1 MNSVRIKLLKSTFLP
16 KITFII
22 CLLLSCHLPSTIAAS
37 ELRVSLEGEVLSI
50 TAEKIPLQTILL
62 ELVRNGVTVK
72 IDPRINPLITA
83 NFKNRPVE
91 QALETLL
98 KPASYSLLWE
108 ARSDISKNDKILLA
122 EIQVFQSER
131 KYLMKPLMPKR
142 TLGIAKN
149 RAGVFYVKGEILLYL
164 PLGSDLQELEKILQ
178 AYGATLVYSG
188 SLPSPAKIL
197 LPLNSDIFG
206 IAKEI
211 KDKLTLDISQ
221 PNYAYPLPPPVVD
234 GFVSQ
239 QTDVNAALFAPAN
252 NSVAIAILDSGL
264 ADNAELEKFVMTSF
278 DVMTPDVPITDTLGH
293 GTQMAYIASGIVKP
307 YGSADNESY
316 IPIIPI
322 RAFDD
327 NGYTSD
333 LNILDSI
340 NFALANNA
348 RVMSLSWGSET
359 KSDFMEKAFEYAKTQ
374 GLVIVASAGN
384 NPTGKPVY
392 PAAYSSVIGV
402 GALGPH
408 GKTWENS
415 NYGNFVALYAPGFA
429 NLPVGHKGEPGM
441 YAGTSISAALV
452 ANSIASYLSENPAA
466 TSKEIQDFLNNK
478 Y

>member
-1 MNSVRIKLLKSTFLP
+1 LLKFTYLP
-16 KITFII
+16 QITFFIF
-22 CLLLSCHLPSTIAAS
+22 LLLSYHLPSTVAAS

-83 NFKNRPVE
+83 NFKNRTVE
-91 QALETLL
+91 QGLETLL

-108 ARSDISKNDKILLA
+108 ARSDISKNNEILLA

-131 KYLMKPLMPKR
+131 KFLMKPLVPKKN
-142 TLGIAKN
+142 LEIAKTS
-149 RAGVFYVKGEILLYL
+149 AGIFYVKGEILLYL

-221 PNYAYPLPPPVVD
+221 PNYAYPLPPPVV
-234 GFVSQ
+234 GVVSQ
-239 QTDVNAALFAPAN
+239 QTDVDAALYAPAN
-252 NSVAIAILDSGL
+252 NSVSIAILDSGL
-264 ADNAELEKFVMTSF
+264 ADNAELEKFVMSSF
-278 DVMTPDVPITDTLGH
+278 DVMNPDAPITDTLGH

>member
-1 MNSVRIKLLKSTFLP
+1 MLKSTFLL
-16 KITFII
+16 KIIFII
-22 CLLLSCHLPSTIAAS
+22 FLLLSYHLPSTVAAS

-72 IDPRINPLITA
+72 IDPQINPLITA
-83 NFKNRPVE
+83 NFKNRTVE
-91 QALETLL
+91 QGLETLL

-108 ARSDISKNDKILLA
+108 ARSDISKNDTILLA

-131 KYLMKPLMPKR
+131 KFLMKPLVPKKN
-142 TLGIAKN
+142 LEIAKTS
-149 RAGVFYVKGEILLYL
+149 AGIFYVKGEILLYL

-221 PNYAYPLPPPVVD
+221 PNYAYPLPPPVV
-234 GFVSQ
+234 GVVSQ
-239 QTDVNAALFAPAN
+239 QTDVDAALYAPAN
-252 NSVAIAILDSGL
+252 NSVSIAILDSGL
-264 ADNAELEKFVMTSF
+264 ADNAELEKFVMSSF
-278 DVMTPDVPITDTLGH
+278 DVMNPDAPITDTLGH